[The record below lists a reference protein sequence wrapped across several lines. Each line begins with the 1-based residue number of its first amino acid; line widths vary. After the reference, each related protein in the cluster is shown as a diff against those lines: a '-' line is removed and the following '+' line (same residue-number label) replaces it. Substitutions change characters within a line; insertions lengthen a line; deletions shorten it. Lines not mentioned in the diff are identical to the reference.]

1 MMKRKQLIT
10 RIVLFYASLGLQSL
24 FSRKKRGAGG
34 DNERMYP
41 IEFEIKGQDKKIVY
55 YHFDI
60 LI

>member
-1 MMKRKQLIT
+1 MMKRKPLIT

-24 FSRKKRGAGG
+24 FSRKKRGG

-41 IEFEIKGQDKKIVY
+41 IEFEMKGQDKKIVY

>member
-1 MMKRKQLIT
+1 MPPWACSHYFLGKRE
-10 RIVLFYASLGLQSL
+10 
-24 FSRKKRGAGG
+24 GG